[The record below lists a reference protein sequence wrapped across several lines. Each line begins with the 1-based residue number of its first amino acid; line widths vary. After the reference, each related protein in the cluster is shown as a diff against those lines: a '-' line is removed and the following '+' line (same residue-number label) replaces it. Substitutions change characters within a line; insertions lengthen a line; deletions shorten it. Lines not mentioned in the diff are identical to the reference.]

1 MLGES
6 GLQWAQRL
14 HQQLAKELKARGW
27 SQMDIADIV
36 GTTQSTVSRQL
47 VKPPQPL
54 PASNDEVVVDDWA
67 HELAESLHRLGP
79 STEVLQHRIVL
90 ELTMSNNQTLR
101 YDKTLSGLHMN
112 DDQAMQAVLRRLE
125 WATARF
131 DVKRLE
137 GYMPAVGL
145 NIAASNGV
153 VTSPQNVAAYPGRM
167 TVVDGRLHR
176 HETAVFGA
184 STHLANLLIQAQ
196 KTDPSIGAIMNIRP
210 PMLDGMVDRGDIDYI
225 SDELGFSVG
234 LSVRGELQST
244 TDKVTILVDEGD
256 FGWEPSMYILG
267 KTPADL
273 VDRCHVIID
282 AMNTE

>member
-1 MLGES
+1 MLGDT
-6 GLQWAQRL
+6 GLQWAERL

-27 SQMDIADIV
+27 TQTDIADII

-47 VKPPQPL
+47 TKPTQSL
-54 PASNDEVVVDDWA
+54 PASSDEVVVDYWA
-67 HELAESLHRLGP
+67 HELAESLNKLGP
-79 STEVLQHRIVL
+79 RTEVLRHRIVL
-90 ELTMSNNQTLR
+90 ELTMNNNQTLR
-101 YDKTLSGLHMN
+101 YDKTLSGLHLD

-145 NIAASNGV
+145 NIAASNGT

-196 KTDPSIGAIMNIRP
+196 GNDPSIGAIMNIRP

-234 LSVRGELQST
+234 LSVRGTIQST
-244 TDKVTILVDEGD
+244 EENITLLIDEGD

>member
-1 MLGES
+1 MLGDT
-6 GLQWAQRL
+6 GLQWAERL

-27 SQMDIADIV
+27 SQTDIADLI

-47 VKPPQPL
+47 TKPTQSL
-54 PASNDEVVVDDWA
+54 PASSDEVVVDDWA
-67 HELAESLHRLGP
+67 HELAESLNRLGP
-79 STEVLQHRIVL
+79 RTEVIRHRIVL

-101 YDKTLSGLHMN
+101 YDKTLSGLHM
-112 DDQAMQAVLRRLE
+112 DDNQAMQAVLRRLE

-145 NIAASNGV
+145 NVAASNGI

-176 HETAVFGA
+176 HDTAVFGA

-196 KTDPSIGAIMNIRP
+196 GNDPSIGAIMNIRP

-234 LSVRGELQST
+234 LSVRGTIQST
-244 TDKVTILVDEGD
+244 DENITLLIDEGD